1 MSKIIR
7 VREILKEIT
16 EGKGRFDR
24 DNHIHAVNT
33 IEDMKKLA
41 WEGLK
46 VLDSEF
52 FDTHERRT
60 QE

>member
-1 MSKIIR
+1 MSKLIR

-33 IEDMKKLA
+33 IEDMKRLA
-41 WEGLK
+41 CKGLA
-46 VLDSEF
+46 VLDE
-52 FDTHERRT
+52 
-60 QE
+60 